1 MHRAVAAIHMSER
14 LKIGTEIGELC
25 RAISSQSRR
34 QILLLLRKGAMT
46 VNEIASEVRISRP
59 AVSQHLRILLA
70 ARLVDFER
78 EGSYSFYRLE
88 LRELEHLRDFIVMLC
103 GSTAGGHLRGRFSFD
118 RTAMPSR

>member
-1 MHRAVAAIHMSER
+1 MHRAIAGIHISER

-34 QILLLLRKGAMT
+34 QILLLLGTGAMS
-46 VNEIASEVRISRP
+46 VNEIASEMRISRP

-78 EGSYSFYRLE
+78 DGSYSIYRLE
-88 LRELEHLRDFIVMLC
+88 LRQLEHLREFIVML
-103 GSTAGGHLRGRFSFD
+103 GDLD
-118 RTAMPSR
+118 SRRALA